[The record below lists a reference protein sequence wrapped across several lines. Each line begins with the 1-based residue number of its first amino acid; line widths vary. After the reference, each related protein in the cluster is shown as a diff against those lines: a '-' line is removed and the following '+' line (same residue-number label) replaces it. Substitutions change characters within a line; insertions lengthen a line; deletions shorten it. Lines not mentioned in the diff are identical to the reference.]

1 MKRSDAEHHK
11 GVNRMDEYSDDRTR
25 GNIVLSLMAGVLV
38 GGVIGAGTM
47 LLLAPQS
54 GKKTREQIRVKSI
67 QIRDQTTGAIEGA
80 VEQARTK
87 VRQVSDNVQ
96 GKAQRLENRGRA
108 IIEGTKEVIENSREI
123 Q

>member
-1 MKRSDAEHHK
+1 
-11 GVNRMDEYSDDRTR
+11 MDEYFDDRNR
-25 GNIVLSLMAGVLV
+25 GNTVLSLMVGLLV

-54 GKKTREQIRVKSI
+54 GKKTREQIRLKSI

-80 VEQARTK
+80 VTQVQTK
-87 VRQVSDNVQ
+87 VRQVTDDVQ
-96 GKAQRLENRGRA
+96 GKAHRLENRGRA
-108 IIEGTKEVIENSREI
+108 IIEGTKEVIENSREV